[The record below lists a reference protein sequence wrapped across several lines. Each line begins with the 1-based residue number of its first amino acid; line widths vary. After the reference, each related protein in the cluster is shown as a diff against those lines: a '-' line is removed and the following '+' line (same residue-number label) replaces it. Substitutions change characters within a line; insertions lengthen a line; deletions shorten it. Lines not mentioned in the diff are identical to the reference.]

1 MSLSWN
7 EVRDRA
13 IRFARD
19 WKGEGSERA
28 ERQTFW
34 NEFFS
39 VFGLSRRAFVSF
51 EEPVRNLGGN
61 FDRIDAF
68 WRGVVL
74 IEHKSKG
81 QDLDRAQAQAFD
93 YMQGLLNEG
102 RADELPRYLILSD
115 FARIALFDLEPED
128 QRDLPLFDRV
138 RFNRVEFP
146 LHELHQHVREFAFIK
161 GEQAIRLDPQDPAN
175 EKAYQIMAELH
186 DAVAHGG
193 LTGHELERFLVRVL
207 FCLFAEDTAIFEPNA
222 FLSFLEHRTNPDG
235 SDLGAQLNH
244 LFEVL
249 NTPGDRRSPR
259 LDEDL
264 AAFPYVNGRLFE
276 ERLGFPDF
284 NTDMRNTLLGCCRF
298 QWAKISPAVFGS
310 LFQGVMEDRA
320 RRQQGAH
327 YTSERDIMK
336 VVRSLFLDELRAEF
350 TKIKGDRSSR
360 RRANLDD
367 FHERLARLKFLD
379 PACGCGN
386 FLVLT
391 YRELRLLELEVLKER
406 YGGDKTLKL
415 DLKAFCRVDV
425 DQFYGLE
432 ISEWPS
438 LIAEVAMW
446 LLDHQMNLLV
456 SETFGERLVRL
467 PLKKSPRIRCD
478 NALRLDWKVFLS
490 PAECSYVL
498 GNPPFVGKHYQNA
511 NQKADMLQVF
521 GDFGNIGDVD
531 FVVSWFVKA
540 ADYIKST
547 RIQCGLVSTNSIT
560 QGEQVPIVWGLL
572 MERYG
577 IKIHFAHRTFSWMSE
592 ARGKAHVH
600 VIIIGFG
607 NFDLPTKRIY
617 DYEGDG
623 ERATV
628 TEVPNISPYLTPG
641 SDRFVSKQRKPL
653 GDVPEMR
660 CGNKPSDGGHFIL
673 TDAERDELLRVEP
686 DAAQFLRR
694 YTGSEEFLNGGMRWC
709 LWLKDAKPSA
719 FRSLP
724 NVLKRV
730 EAVRDF
736 RLKSTAKPTR
746 EAAKRPTEFF
756 FISQPKAE
764 FIAIPEVSSERR
776 TYIPI
781 GFLSPDIVPSNKIY
795 ILAEPSLF
803 LFGVLSSAMHM
814 AWTTIVAGRLKSDF
828 QYSASMVYNTFPW
841 PQQSTAEKRATVEA
855 AARAV
860 LKARQQF
867 PDSTLAELYD
877 PRTIPPVLTKAHTA
891 LDRAVD
897 RCYRK
902 EPFPSDRA
910 RVEHLFA
917 LYEQLTAPLIPAAA
931 QPRRT
936 PRKKTATA
944 TATAPAPNSL
954 QAEMDAAHF
963 YSVNEEPP
971 PYRTNPP
978 GSAECF

>member
-13 IRFARD
+13 VRFARD
-19 WKGEGSERA
+19 WKGEGSEKS

-34 NEFFS
+34 NEFFG
-39 VFGLSRRAFVSF
+39 VFGLSRRAVASF
-51 EEPVRNLGGN
+51 EAPVRNLAGN
-61 FDRIDAF
+61 FGFIDLF
-68 WRGVVL
+68 WRGTLLV
-74 IEHKSKG
+74 EHKSKG

-93 YMQGLLNEG
+93 YLQWLVNQG
-102 RADELPRYLILSD
+102 RQDELPRYLILCD
-115 FARIALFDLEPED
+115 FARIALFDLEPDD

-138 RFNRVEFP
+138 RFNRIEFP

-175 EKAYQIMAELH
+175 EKAYQIMADLH
-186 DAVAHGG
+186 DALAHGG
-193 LTGHELERFLVRVL
+193 LAGHELERLLVRVL
-207 FCLFAEDTAIFEPNA
+207 FCLFAEDTSIFEPNA
-222 FLSFLEHRTNPDG
+222 FFSFLEHRTSPDG
-235 SDLGAQLNH
+235 SDLGARLNQF
-244 LFEVL
+244 FEVL
-249 NTPGDRRSPR
+249 NTPEDRRSPR

-276 ERLGFPDF
+276 ERLGFADF
-284 NTDMRNTLLGCCRF
+284 NSDMRNALLGCCRF

-336 VVRSLFLDELRAEF
+336 VVRSLFLDDLRAEF
-350 TKIKGDRSSR
+350 AKIKGDRSSR
-360 RRANLDD
+360 RRANLDE

-406 YGGDKTLKL
+406 YGGDATLKL

-432 ISEWPS
+432 TSEWPS

-456 SETFGERLVRL
+456 SESFGERLVRL
-467 PLKKSPRIRCD
+467 PLKKSPQIRCD
-478 NALRLDWKVFLS
+478 NALRLDWKHFLP

-511 NQKADMLQVF
+511 AQKADMLHVF
-521 GDFGNIGDVD
+521 GDFDNIGDVD
-531 FVVSWFVKA
+531 YVVSWFVKA
-540 ADYIKST
+540 ADYVRGT
-547 RIQCGLVSTNSIT
+547 RIRCGLVSTNSIT

-572 MERYG
+572 FERYG

-600 VIIIGFG
+600 VVIIGFG
-607 NFDLPTKRIY
+607 NFNVPAKRIY

-641 SDRFVSKQRKPL
+641 SDRFVRKQRKPL

-694 YTGSEEFLNGGMRWC
+694 FTGSDEFLNGEMRWC
-709 LWLKDAKPSA
+709 LWLKDVSPAA

-724 NVLKRV
+724 HVLRRI

-746 EAAKRPTEFF
+746 EAAKRPAEFF
-756 FISQPKAE
+756 YINQPE
-764 FIAIPEVSSERR
+764 TEYILIPEVSSERR
-776 TYIPI
+776 AYIPI
-781 GFLSPDIVPSNKIY
+781 GFMSPTVVSANTNFIVASSSVY
-795 ILAEPSLF
+795 
-803 LFGVLSSAMHM
+803 LFGILTSAMHM
-814 AWTTIVAGRLKSDF
+814 AWVRTVGGRLKSDYR
-828 QYSASMVYNTFPW
+828 YSASMVYNTFPW
-841 PQQSTAEKRATVEA
+841 PQQTTTDQRAAVEA

-867 PDSTLAELYD
+867 PDATLAELYD
-877 PRTIPPVLTKAHTA
+877 PRKIPSVLTKAHAA

-931 QPRRT
+931 KPKRT
-936 PRKKTATA
+936 LRKKATS
-944 TATAPAPNSL
+944 ATAPPPNPV
-954 QAEMDAAHF
+954 QAEMDAAH
-963 YSVNEEPP
+963 YYLVKEEPP
-971 PYRTNPP
+971 PYRT
-978 GSAECF
+978 GQDD